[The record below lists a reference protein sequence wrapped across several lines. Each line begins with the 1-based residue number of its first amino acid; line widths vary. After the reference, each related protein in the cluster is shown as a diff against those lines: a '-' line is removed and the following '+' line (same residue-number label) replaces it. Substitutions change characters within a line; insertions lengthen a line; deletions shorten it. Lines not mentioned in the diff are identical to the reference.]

1 VPEKTI
7 LPILV
12 ASRTQNDS
20 EKLNGLLRGLGM
32 RVRSAW
38 GGDAETLDQALAQRP
53 ELMFLIADDAPI
65 ELADLA
71 RLRDL
76 RAPDVPVIAL
86 SKKADGLDVVEYMN
100 KGARDLVDLKNTA
113 HLKAVIE
120 RELPVARMTAQLQR
134 YADALSDYES
144 RLGEL
149 LSESQNAIAYLQDGI
164 HMSANPAYVALFGYA
179 ASGELEG
186 MPVMDMF
193 DGESQGAL
201 KAAIQAAVKHG
212 RTSENLELKAVNAK
226 GEPFAMTVS
235 LAPEVV
241 DGEECIRLAAH
252 VAQLSPELEEQ
263 LTEREQE
270 AAALKASLA
279 DIRHRDPLT
288 GVYHRDYFLE
298 QLRTVK
304 TDTKTV
310 HTLALVTADKFA
322 EVEASVGAYASGRIL
337 NALVE
342 LVNAS
347 VSDNEPVGRFDD
359 DTFAIVL
366 ARSTLDDIEQW
377 ASELLQAIANKIFEA
392 GGGSTSLTCSIGLTE
407 ISELADSELLL
418 SQAIEAGESAANQGG
433 NRWIVYQPE
442 EIDASKDASDASWVK
457 RITDSLKND
466 KLELAFQPIASLD
479 DTDVDLQDV
488 LVQMRGEGSKVIRA
502 ADFMPPAKR
511 LNLMPAID
519 KWVVRHVLPVSIK
532 MGREKRNTRF
542 FVRLSVP
549 FLTDPNMVEWLGQA
563 LKKEADKLPA
573 AGLIFQFP
581 EDFLDTHLNESKA
594 FIETLKT
601 ANCSISLARFGV
613 GRNSLGVLDHLRP
626 DFIKLD
632 DDLVSNLHKDQAK
645 REKADELIKK
655 AKSRDIE
662 TIAQRVESAETIAV
676 LWQMGVQYI
685 QGNYLQ
691 EPDAAVATAGAANN
705 RLGALRG

>member
-1 VPEKTI
+1 VPEQTI

-32 RVRSAW
+32 RVRPAW
-38 GGDAETLDQALAQRP
+38 GGDAEALDQELSRNP
-53 ELMFLIADDAPI
+53 ELAFLVADDPPM
-65 ELADLA
+65 ELTELA

-76 RAPDVPVIAL
+76 RAPDVPIIAL
-86 SKKADGLDVVEYMN
+86 AKKPDGLDVAELMN
-100 KGARDLVDLKNTA
+100 KGARDLVAIQNTA

-149 LSESQNAIAYLQDGI
+149 LSESQDAIAYLQDGI
-164 HMSANPAYVALFGYA
+164 HMSANPAYVELFGYA

-186 MPVMDMF
+186 LPVMDMF
-193 DGESQGAL
+193 DGESQGTL
-201 KAAIQAAVKHG
+201 KTAIQAAVKHG
-212 RTSENLELKAVNAK
+212 KASDGLELEAINAQ
-226 GEPFAMTVS
+226 GETFTMTVS

-241 DGEECIRLAAH
+241 DSEDCIRLAAH

-298 QLRTVK
+298 QLRTIK
-304 TDTKTV
+304 TDKNTV
-310 HTLALVTADKFA
+310 RALALVTADKFA

-342 LVNAS
+342 LVNES
-347 VSDNEPVGRFDD
+347 VNNDEPVGRFDD
-359 DTFAIVL
+359 DTFAVVL
-366 ARSTLDDIEQW
+366 NRAKLDEVEKW
-377 ASELLQAIANKIFEA
+377 AAELLEAIGKKIFEA

-407 ISELADSELLL
+407 INELADSELLL
-418 SQAIEAGESAANQGG
+418 SQAIEAGESAARQGG
-433 NRWIVYQPE
+433 NRSVVYQPE
-442 EIDASKDASDASWVK
+442 AIDAEKGASDASWVK

-466 KLELAFQPIASLD
+466 KFGLVFQPIASLD
-479 DTDVDLQDV
+479 DSDVDLQDV
-488 LVQMRGEGSKVIRA
+488 LVQMRGSDNKVIRA
-502 ADFMPPAKR
+502 ADFMPPANR

-532 MGREKRNTRF
+532 MGRENRNTRF
-542 FVRLSVP
+542 FVRLSIP
-549 FLTDPNMVEWLGQA
+549 FLTDRTMAAWLGDA
-563 LKKEADKLPA
+563 LREEADKLPKN
-573 AGLIFQFP
+573 GLIFQFP
-581 EDFLDTHLNESKA
+581 ENFLDKHLKESKA
-594 FIETLKT
+594 FIETLKA
-601 ANCSISLARFGV
+601 ANCAISLARFGN

-626 DFIKLD
+626 NFIKLD

-645 REKADELIKK
+645 REKADELVKK
-655 AKSRDIE
+655 AKSLKVQ

-691 EPDAAVATAGAANN
+691 EPDAEVAAAGAASN
-705 RLGALRG
+705 RLDEIRG